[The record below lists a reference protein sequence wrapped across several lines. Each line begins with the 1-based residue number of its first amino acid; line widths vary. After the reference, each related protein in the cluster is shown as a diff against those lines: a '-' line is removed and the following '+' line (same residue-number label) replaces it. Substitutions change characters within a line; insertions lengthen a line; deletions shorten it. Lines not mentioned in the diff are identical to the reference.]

1 MAAEADISRFPR
13 VVVITGGASGIGY
26 ETAVQAAAAGARIA
40 LLDRDGAA
48 ARAAISRLPEGRH
61 AAVEADVSDRAA
73 VDDAIAEVVERL
85 GGPEA
90 VVAAAGIVS
99 RTPLR
104 EVSDEEFERVLSVN
118 VGGVQNVIAA
128 SVPHLVAAGPP
139 ASIVALG
146 SVAAS
151 TGGGLMG
158 GGLYAASKAAVVGLV
173 RGYARELAPW
183 GVRANVVAPGA
194 TETPMV
200 QTLSEEDRARI
211 TGMSLLG
218 RLSRPEEI
226 AATVCFLLGAGA
238 GSITGQVLQPNGGT
252 VLT

>member
-1 MAAEADISRFPR
+1 MPTEATSERFPR
-13 VVVITGGASGIGY
+13 VVLITGGASGIGF
-26 ETAVQAAAAGARIA
+26 ETAVQAATAGARVA
-40 LLDRDGAA
+40 VLDRDGVA
-48 ARAAISRLPEGRH
+48 ARAAVARLPDGQH
-61 AAVEADVSDRAA
+61 AAVEADVADRAA
-73 VDDAIAEVVERL
+73 VDAAIEEIVEQL
-85 GGPEA
+85 GPPEA

-99 RTPLR
+99 RTALR
-104 EVSDEEFERVLSVN
+104 EVSGEEFDRVLRIN

-128 SVPHLVAAGPP
+128 VVPHLMVAAPR

-200 QTLSEEDRARI
+200 QALSEEDRARI
-211 TGMSLLG
+211 IGMSLLG
-218 RLSRPEEI
+218 RLSLPEEI